1 MKAMNEFE
9 TVLVIA
15 TVILAVC
22 ATIDLSLNPS
32 GAAVANSD
40 NPYSGLGIAQST
52 ELLKRDGIGI
62 VRGGSHVEPLL
73 AASAEADD
81 AKRHAP
87 SLQMRLPR
95 QARMSW

>member
-22 ATIDLSLNPS
+22 AIADLPLNPS
-32 GAAVANSD
+32 GSANAD
-40 NPYSGLGIAQST
+40 KPYSGLDIAQSI
-52 ELLKRDGIGI
+52 EFLKQDGIGI
-62 VRGGSHVEPLL
+62 VRGGSLVEPLL
-73 AASAEADD
+73 AASAETDD
-81 AKRHAP
+81 VTRQHTP